1 MEEGRKKEGV
11 IRLRKTIRIKT
22 FIDYLR
28 KQLNVMGIAF
38 ELKKSMGKELEGI
51 VGKRHAFCWISLAI
65 KICIRM
71 DSRFIQRIS
80 SDSDLHAYGKRRNC

>member
-22 FIDYLR
+22 LIDYLR

-38 ELKKSMGKELEGI
+38 ELKKSMGKG
-51 VGKRHAFCWISLAI
+51 VG
-65 KICIRM
+65 
-71 DSRFIQRIS
+71 
-80 SDSDLHAYGKRRNC
+80 RNCR